1 MTVDHDDGDRRAVRL
16 VGALLVTIGLALAW
30 VAGSV
35 YLTPDLSAA
44 VAVLVIAHLSC
55 GAVLL
60 LPLGGPGSARVA
72 RWAAAILLTADLVM
86 LLPVLLLWLHVRA
99 FGGGFS
105 LLVGSGTFD
114 PVEFAKAMLVLG
126 VVIVVYATAVVVL
139 RRDALSQR

>member
-1 MTVDHDDGDRRAVRL
+1 MDHDDGDRRAVRL

-30 VAGSV
+30 AAGSV
-35 YLTPDLSAA
+35 LDRTPDLSAA
-44 VAVLVIAHLSC
+44 VAVTVIAHLSC

-72 RWAAAILLTADLVM
+72 RWAAAILLTAELVM
-86 LLPVLLLWLHVRA
+86 LLPVWLLWLSVRA

-105 LLVGSGTFD
+105 VLVGSGNFD

-139 RRDALSQR
+139 RRDAMGRR

>member
-30 VAGSV
+30 AAGSV
-35 YLTPDLSAA
+35 LTRTTDLPPAAA
-44 VAVLVIAHLSC
+44 VLGIAHLSC

-60 LPLGGPGSARVA
+60 LQLGGPGSARVA

-86 LLPVLLLWLHVRA
+86 LLLVLLLWLVVA
-99 FGGGFS
+99 FGGGLFP
-105 LLVGSGTFD
+105 SGTFD
-114 PVEFAKAMLVLG
+114 PNEFVKAMLVLG

>member
-35 YLTPDLSAA
+35 YLSPDLSAA
-44 VAVLVIAHLSC
+44 VAVTVIANLSC

-72 RWAAAILLTADLVM
+72 RWAAAILLTAEIVM
-86 LLPVLLLWLHVRA
+86 LLPVLLLWLYVGA
-99 FGGGFS
+99 TGWS
-105 LLVGSGTFD
+105 LFGSGTFD
-114 PVEFAKAMLVLG
+114 PNEFAKAMLVLG